1 MATPAAEDP
10 DSRADVLRQRICT
23 AASRLFIRRGFG
35 ATTMQDIADALGISR
50 PKLYYYF
57 KDKGSILETLVSNV
71 PVEAHRRAQAVL
83 AHKDLDSAQK
93 LRELIVQHA
102 DLILARPL
110 EFRLLDMS
118 LDHLPKAMQTRA
130 QKAKRG
136 LLEAFT
142 AVIRD
147 GAEQGRFRPVDPRVA
162 AFAMIGMCNWTAAW
176 FQGDGRLS
184 AAEICETL
192 ADLGLASIGKSA
204 FRAKPNGVQS
214 SLRMLREGVAN
225 LEAALQRG

>member
-1 MATPAAEDP
+1 MAVSAPDRAEL
-10 DSRADVLRQRICT
+10 LRQRICT
-23 AASRLFIRRGFG
+23 AASTLFIRRGFG
-35 ATTMQDIADALGISR
+35 ATTMQDIADALRISR

-57 KDKGSILETLVSNV
+57 RDKGSILETLVSNV
-71 PVEAHRRAQAVL
+71 PVEADRRAQAVL
-83 AHKDLDSAQK
+83 STKNLDSIQK
-93 LRELIVQHA
+93 LRELIVHHA

-118 LDHLPKAMQTRA
+118 LDHLPKPMQARA

-142 AVIRD
+142 RVIRE
-147 GAEQGRFRPVDPRVA
+147 GVEEGSFRQTDPRVA

-176 FQGDGRLS
+176 YRSDGRLS
-184 AAEICETL
+184 AQEICTLL
-192 ADLGLASIGKSA
+192 ADLGVSSLAKGA
-204 FRAKPNGVQS
+204 QRRTQANGVKT

-225 LEAALQRG
+225 LEAALQHG

>member
-1 MATPAAEDP
+1 MNAP
-10 DSRADVLRQRICT
+10 SGRADLLKQRICT
-23 AASRLFIRRGFG
+23 AASKLFIRRGFG
-35 ATTMQDIADALGISR
+35 ATSMQDIADALRISR

-57 KDKGSILETLVSNV
+57 RDKAVILETLVSNV

-83 AHKDLDSAQK
+83 SAEGLDAPQK
-93 LRELIVQHA
+93 LRQLILQHA

-118 LDHLPKAMQTRA
+118 LEHLPRGMKARA

-142 AVIRD
+142 QVIRE
-147 GAEQGRFRPVDPRVA
+147 GIEAEKFRPVDARVA

-176 FQGDGRLS
+176 YRREGRLR
-184 AAEICETL
+184 AEEICKVL
-192 ADLGLASIGKSA
+192 ADLGISAVEKGKGA
-204 FRAKPNGVQS
+204 ARTNGMHH
-214 SLRMLREGVAN
+214 SLKMLREGIAG
-225 LEAALQRG
+225 LEAAIG

>member
-1 MATPAAEDP
+1 MN
-10 DSRADVLRQRICT
+10 RADVLRERICS
-23 AASRLFIRRGFG
+23 AASKLFIRRGFG
-35 ATTMQDIADALGISR
+35 ATTMQDIADSLGISR

-57 KDKGSILETLVSNV
+57 RDKGSILETLVSNV
-71 PVEAHRRAQAVL
+71 PVEAHRRAQSVIAAKNL
-83 AHKDLDSAQK
+83 GSQAR

-118 LDHLPKAMQTRA
+118 LDHLPKPMQARA

-147 GAEQGRFRPVDPRVA
+147 GVEEGSFRPADPRIA
-162 AFAMIGMCNWTAAW
+162 AFALIGMCNWTAAW
-176 FQGDGRLS
+176 FRSEGRLS
-184 AAEICETL
+184 APEICAIL
-192 ADLGLASIGKSA
+192 ADLGVGSLARGA
-204 FRAKPNGVQS
+204 QRRARVNGVQM
-214 SLRMLREGVAN
+214 SLRKLREGVAN
-225 LEAALQRG
+225 LEAALLHPG

>member
-1 MATPAAEDP
+1 MAPNAP
-10 DSRADVLRQRICT
+10 DRADLLRQRICT
-23 AASRLFIRRGFG
+23 AASTLFIRRGFG

-57 KDKGSILETLVSNV
+57 RDKGSILETLVSNV

-83 AHKDLDSAQK
+83 AMKQLDSAWK

-118 LDHLPKAMQTRA
+118 LEHLPRAIQARA

-136 LLEAFT
+136 LLDAFT
-142 AVIRD
+142 HVIRQ
-147 GAEQGRFRPVDPRVA
+147 GTAEGRFRPVDARVA

-176 FQGDGRLS
+176 CRGDGRLS
-184 AAEICETL
+184 AAEICEIV
-192 ADLGLASIGKSA
+192 ADLGVGSLAKGA
-204 FRAKPNGVQS
+204 QRRTAVNGVES

>member
-1 MATPAAEDP
+1 
-10 DSRADVLRQRICT
+10 
-23 AASRLFIRRGFG
+23 
-35 ATTMQDIADALGISR
+35 MQDIADVLRISR

-57 KDKGSILETLVSNV
+57 RDKGSILEALVSNV

-83 AHKDLDSAQK
+83 SAKDLNWEEK
-93 LRELIVQHA
+93 LRTLIQQHA

-118 LDHLPKAMQTRA
+118 LDHLPRPMQARA

-142 AVIRD
+142 RVVREGID
-147 GAEQGRFRPVDPRVA
+147 HGSFRQTDPRVA

-176 FQGDGRLS
+176 FHGDGRLS
-184 AAEICETL
+184 AQEVCALL
-192 ADLGLASIGKSA
+192 ADLGVASLAKASA
-204 FRAKPNGVQS
+204 LHGSRPQNGVQS

-225 LEAALQRG
+225 LEAALQHS

>member
-1 MATPAAEDP
+1 MATAP
-10 DSRADVLRQRICT
+10 DRADVLRQRICA
-23 AASRLFIRRGFG
+23 AASNLFIRRGFG
-35 ATTMQDIADALGISR
+35 ATTMQDIADALRISR

-57 KDKGSILETLVSNV
+57 RDKASILEALVSNV

-83 AHKDLDSAQK
+83 SAKDLNSPQK

-102 DLILARPL
+102 DLILVRPL

-118 LDHLPKAMQTRA
+118 LDHLPRPMQARA

-142 AVIRD
+142 QVIRQGIEE
-147 GAEQGRFRPVDPRVA
+147 GAFRAADARVA

-176 FQGDGRLS
+176 FRSDGRLS
-184 AAEICETL
+184 AQEVCAIL
-192 ADLGLASIGKSA
+192 ADLGAGSLAKGA
-204 FRAKPNGVQS
+204 QRRAQVNGVQS
-214 SLRMLREGVAN
+214 SLRMLREGVAG
-225 LEAALQRG
+225 LEAALAQ